1 MMIVAVYMGNSL
13 VGHNGDPRR
22 GEPLSFRILYNFFR
36 DKADNS
42 GLSLL
47 MSYCQA
53 VSDPQAES
61 RVPGRGVVDS
71 LHNFGIE
78 RIAFDKLQL
87 LRQLAVKLIGRI
99 ARAVRKARVRPMC
112 EATRSFLPAPYLP
125 DNLLVFRGAG
135 VDDNLPA
142 YHAAFAAL
150 RGQPFPFKL
159 HVRKRPHPTAAIKA
173 VGGIVRFPERIVI
186 AEDLAME
193 RPVVWAGAAVEYRDI
208 HPLPF
213 SG

>member
-61 RVPGRGVVDS
+61 RVPG
-71 LHNFGIE
+71 L
-78 RIAFDKLQL
+78 
-87 LRQLAVKLIGRI
+87 GR
-99 ARAVRKARVRPMC
+99 C
-112 EATRSFLPAPYLP
+112 
-125 DNLLVFRGAG
+125 
-135 VDDNLPA
+135 
-142 YHAAFAAL
+142 
-150 RGQPFPFKL
+150 
-159 HVRKRPHPTAAIKA
+159 
-173 VGGIVRFPERIVI
+173 
-186 AEDLAME
+186 
-193 RPVVWAGAAVEYRDI
+193 
-208 HPLPF
+208 
-213 SG
+213 

>member
-1 MMIVAVYMGNSL
+1 
-13 VGHNGDPRR
+13 
-22 GEPLSFRILYNFFR
+22 
-36 DKADNS
+36 
-42 GLSLL
+42 
-47 MSYCQA
+47 
-53 VSDPQAES
+53 
-61 RVPGRGVVDS
+61 
-71 LHNFGIE
+71 
-78 RIAFDKLQL
+78 
-87 LRQLAVKLIGRI
+87 
-99 ARAVRKARVRPMC
+99 MC

-208 HPLPF
+208 HPPRPFLRVGEHGPVTPVHVGALDVLKKDQGQARRKIQPSFRHLSRFRVDALSLP
-213 SG
+213 GPALRPQDRD